1 MAHIASFMVESGSSV
16 GLNNMIAREL
26 SPDSSSSA
34 NSSRVNLSDTSTYS
48 SSPKEEKE
56 KYVWRLHQPSE
67 SRRFNLFPSKEKPS
81 SISTV
86 RKPSI
91 SESVTLGDAKSNL
104 RSKSKDQPL
113 GRRRKISVPEL
124 GPMTTVQEVPM
135 DSPTIPGRPPIHERS
150 ISAPANSWAR
160 HVYGESM
167 LSCIEG
173 PTLEESLE
181 MIEARA
187 EELGRSGS
195 KSPRLAP
202 LSASQGSMGH
212 SRRSNSDSPLPPDVP
227 PKSARMQNA
236 SPHPRGVCT
245 PSSSATTLVETPL
258 ASAEGRE
265 SPDLNPWSMPTS
277 QMGHSRGQSEN
288 TPQHVSHAGL
298 GHRRGESDS
307 SVSIMNRGRPKKR
320 APDGSP
326 IKRTSRKR
334 SPSVEQNEFDTL
346 PQGYRAA
353 KASSTLAS
361 PELETLRR
369 QAMGQASKFEV
380 LPTKDVEAL
389 SRELRALDERCD
401 YLRKTHKSL
410 RSGRRNLHERIC
422 SYLRSP
428 RVARFSYESILK
440 QEEALAELDSSIDD
454 WVAKLEYAE
463 NRRTRIRQKLLEHV
477 AAALILPPSEE
488 EPPCSPFPACTINTP
503 PRSPTKSLSPQ
514 RLAEPIKASTP
525 EPIHRKDVHSVA
537 SMASIKI
544 YADSDV
550 YALLADVEEEISR
563 MGEQSEDPST
573 SASSTHAPTQP
584 QPSREAS
591 PPMSDGPLLNAMTF
605 QGTYTRNAQHA

>member
-34 NSSRVNLSDTSTYS
+34 NSSRVNLSDMSTYS

-91 SESVTLGDAKSNL
+91 PESVTLGDAKSNL
-104 RSKSKDQPL
+104 RSKSKEQPL

-135 DSPTIPGRPPIHERS
+135 DSPTIPGRPPLHERS

-181 MIEARA
+181 MIEAQA
-187 EELGRSGS
+187 EELGRYGS

-202 LSASQGSMGH
+202 LNTSQGSLVH
-212 SRRSNSDSPLPPDVP
+212 SRRSNSSSPLPPDVP

-258 ASAEGRE
+258 ASAEGRD
-265 SPDLNPWSMPTS
+265 SPDLSSWGIPTI

-326 IKRTSRKR
+326 IKRAPRKR
-334 SPSVEQNEFDTL
+334 SPSVEQDEFDTL

-353 KASSTLAS
+353 KAASTMAS

-369 QAMGQASKFEV
+369 QAMGQAAKFEV

-428 RVARFSYESILK
+428 RVARFSHESILK

-503 PRSPTKSLSPQ
+503 PRSPTKSQSPQ

-525 EPIHRKDVHSVA
+525 EPMSRKDVQSMA

-563 MGEQSEDPST
+563 MGEQSEDRFT
-573 SASSTHAPTQP
+573 SASSIRAPEQP

-591 PPMSDGPLLNAMTF
+591 PPPSDGPLLNAMTF